1 MGLSDYSGAPMSER
15 INARLS
21 QPLAEFVERMVGEAG
36 LYETPSEYV
45 RDLIRR
51 DMERREGQ
59 SVQDAILAG
68 YRDVAA
74 GRVVAAAD
82 QELLDAGGRTRLEA
96 LLTDDEPSD
105 VDRVEPVDVLAV
117 VDRHL
122 GAFGGEGLRDGRRAA
137 PGRPACRG

>member
-1 MGLSDYSGAPMSER
+1 MSER

-59 SVQDAILAG
+59 FLQDAILVG
-68 YRDVAA
+68 YRDLAA
-74 GRVVAAAD
+74 GRVFASSRDFKAD
-82 QELLDAGGRTRLEA
+82 MAVLDRRE
-96 LLTDDEPSD
+96 TDDWQ
-105 VDRVEPVDVLAV
+105 
-117 VDRHL
+117 
-122 GAFGGEGLRDGRRAA
+122 
-137 PGRPACRG
+137 